1 MFSDLLKIGIGII
14 LFLPF
19 QSINSQHYQHFDEE
33 MTINRH
39 KGYRGR
45 YRKELDND
53 FWLHHYYT
61 EKNHVKVTPRVFKKV
76 CNSQNIGK
84 PHINNGGDIDMRL
97 RCKYYS
103 KNISLERLIDET
115 SITIHEARDFDY
127 VVGKFCEKV
136 MDEYYRP
143 RQYYRRD
150 WILRCMDKTL
160 DNFVKYARFG
170 FNDSSTHKGSMWE
183 SMKNNL
189 PATSL
194 ELP

>member
-1 MFSDLLKIGIGII
+1 
-14 LFLPF
+14 
-19 QSINSQHYQHFDEE
+19 
-33 MTINRH
+33 
-39 KGYRGR
+39 
-45 YRKELDND
+45 
-53 FWLHHYYT
+53 
-61 EKNHVKVTPRVFKKV
+61 
-76 CNSQNIGK
+76 
-84 PHINNGGDIDMRL
+84 MRL

-103 KNISLERLIDET
+103 KNISLERLMDET

-160 DNFVKYARFG
+160 DDFVKYAKFG
-170 FNDSSTHKGSMWE
+170 FNDSSTHEGSMWE
-183 SMKNNL
+183 SMRKNL
-189 PATSL
+189 PTTSI